1 MQEHFER
8 LSFLFSE
15 MKVSVVLKHCAV
27 KSKNYPHRAQTLVLT
42 DEKENMTEPFCP
54 YGREVLGGERKVRV
68 YE

>member
-27 KSKNYPHRAQTLVLT
+27 KIEKLSTSGTVSVLT
-42 DEKENMTEPFCP
+42 DEKENITDSRSLF
-54 YGREVLGGERKVRV
+54 GWNSGG
-68 YE
+68 

>member
-42 DEKENMTEPFCP
+42 DEKENISGSCWLF
-54 YGREVLGGERKVRV
+54 GGIRGG
-68 YE
+68 

>member
-27 KSKNYPHRAQTLVLT
+27 TIRSKRSSSGTACVLT
-42 DEKENMTEPFCP
+42 DEKENITESFCLQGDS
-54 YGREVLGGERKVRV
+54 GRRK
-68 YE
+68 ESESL

>member
-27 KSKNYPHRAQTLVLT
+27 KSKNYPHRSQTLVLT
-42 DEKENMTEPFCP
+42 DEKENITESFCLQGDS
-54 YGREVLGGERKVRV
+54 GRRK
-68 YE
+68 ESESL